1 MEAKII
7 IKIKEETMI
16 IEIMIKV
23 KRKTTIVIETKMII
37 GKVVEIRMI
46 NKMEKDNQDKIRK
59 EDLQKIV
66 IHGILKANT
75 SHKTKILIEKGTKE
89 KVEIEMKKV
98 EEEDKEGETI
108 KRQDLEKASI
118 VKTSQEI
125 QRKKQKRIVFILLNL
140 RILKQM

>member
-1 MEAKII
+1 
-7 IKIKEETMI
+7 MI

-23 KRKTTIVIETKMII
+23 KRKTTIVIETKMKI

-89 KVEIEMKKV
+89 KVEIEKVEIEMKKV